1 VKIREVAAAATG
13 DQNLLTN
20 PICMIKDDDATPA
33 LSGHDRRH
41 ESCRPST
48 ED

>member
-1 VKIREVAAAATG
+1 VKIREVAAATTG
-13 DQNLLTN
+13 DQNLLAN
-20 PICMIKDDDATPA
+20 PICMIENNHAMPA